1 MDGVGDGQIELRE
14 HASLTMVTYM
24 AKEIHWWKTDEE
36 AFLLQW
42 SEIG

>member
-1 MDGVGDGQIELRE
+1 MNAESMAD
-14 HASLTMVTYM
+14 VTWQRKSQNRY
-24 AKEIHWWKTDEE
+24 WWKIDEE